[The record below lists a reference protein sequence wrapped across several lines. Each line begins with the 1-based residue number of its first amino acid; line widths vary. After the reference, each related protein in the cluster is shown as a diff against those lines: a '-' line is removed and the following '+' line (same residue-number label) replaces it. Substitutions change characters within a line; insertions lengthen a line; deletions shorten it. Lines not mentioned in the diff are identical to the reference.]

1 MENILIGIIGG
12 ILSYLLL
19 SNSNKEKDKEK
30 SDIIENIKLE
40 IKI

>member
-1 MENILIGIIGG
+1 MENILLGIIGG

-19 SNSNKEKDKEK
+19 SNNNKEKN
-30 SDIIENIKLE
+30 DIIENVKLE